1 MPRPVLS
8 IPPPSKAER
17 FNATAKNK
25 NINNFTFFIVYPPYL
40 SSLGIILANRLI
52 AVNGVIYEDGT
63 VLWGISFIVLSC
75 LKA

>member
-1 MPRPVLS
+1 M
-8 IPPPSKAER
+8 
-17 FNATAKNK
+17 
-25 NINNFTFFIVYPPYL
+25 

-52 AVNGVIYEDGT
+52 AVNGVICEDGT